1 VIWGQDVFNIKGYR
15 RLMALEET
23 KTSSPLPLS
32 ASSQGSHPRDEAEK
46 NGRPLSGRMKTG
58 MALFALA
65 GIALATALILYFGSA
80 QVGEAFLTA
89 GWRGLAAMTGVY
101 FASLVLC
108 ALAWRCLIIA
118 PHRNAT
124 LLCHWARLLRDS
136 VANILA
142 VVPAAGE
149 VVAARELSIYGLN
162 PGAAGATTVVDLT
175 MEIVS
180 LILFALLG
188 LAILSWQQP
197 GESIAWW
204 SLGALAVS
212 AVAMAGFI
220 AAQRGGLFRFL
231 ESLADRLGLTA
242 PWSDPDQSRSIHAGI
257 NDIYSATSRPIAS
270 GALHFVAWVVG
281 SGEAWLALSFMGH
294 PLDFSDVLVIESLL
308 LSLRMAVFVPW
319 AAGVQEG
326 GYVALG
332 ALFGLGPDIALG
344 LSLLKRAREVLTGV
358 PCLLVWQAFE
368 TRRLWR
374 ASRR

>member
-1 VIWGQDVFNIKGYR
+1 VVDEPIKR
-15 RLMALEET
+15 
-23 KTSSPLPLS
+23 
-32 ASSQGSHPRDEAEK
+32 GS
-46 NGRPLSGRMKTG
+46 LSGGVKTG
-58 MALFALA
+58 VALGALA
-65 GIALATALILYFGSA
+65 GIGLGTALILYFGLE
-80 QVGEAFLTA
+80 QVGDAFLTA

-101 FASLVLC
+101 GAALIVC
-108 ALAWRCLIIA
+108 ALAWRQLTIA
-118 PHRNAT
+118 PPRNAT
-124 LLCHWARLLRDS
+124 LILHWARLLRDS
-136 VANILA
+136 VGNILA

-149 VVAARELSIYGLN
+149 IIAARELAIFGFSAGS
-162 PGAAGATTVVDLT
+162 AGASTIVDLT

-204 SLGALAVS
+204 SLGALVMS

-242 PWSDPDQSRSIHAGI
+242 PWSEPDQSRSIHAAI
-257 NDIYSATSRPIAS
+257 NDIYRATTRPISS
-270 GALHFVAWVVG
+270 GALHFVAWIVG

-294 PLDFSDVLVIESLL
+294 PLSFSDVLVIESLL

-344 LSLLKRAREVLTGV
+344 LSLLKRAREILTGV
-358 PCLLVWQAFE
+358 PCLLVWQALE

-374 ASRR
+374 KSHG

>member
-1 VIWGQDVFNIKGYR
+1 MVDEPIKRG
-15 RLMALEET
+15 
-23 KTSSPLPLS
+23 
-32 ASSQGSHPRDEAEK
+32 G
-46 NGRPLSGRMKTG
+46 LSGGAKTG
-58 MALFALA
+58 VALCALA
-65 GIALATALILYFGSA
+65 GIGLGTALILYFGLE

-101 FASLVLC
+101 FAALVVC
-108 ALAWRCLIIA
+108 ALAWRQLAIA
-118 PHRNAT
+118 PPRKAT
-124 LLCHWARLLRDS
+124 LIFHWARLLRDS
-136 VANILA
+136 VGNILA

-149 VVAARELSIYGLN
+149 IIAARELAIYGFSA
-162 PGAAGATTVVDLT
+162 GSAGATTIVDLT

-242 PWSDPDQSRSIHAGI
+242 PWSEPDQSRSIHAAI
-257 NDIYSATSRPIAS
+257 NDIYRVTSRPIAS

-294 PLDFSDVLVIESLL
+294 PLSFSDVLVIESLL

-326 GYVALG
+326 GYIALG

-344 LSLLKRAREVLTGV
+344 LSLLKRAREILTGV
-358 PCLLVWQAFE
+358 PCLLVWQALE

-374 ASRR
+374 TSRG